1 MAATTAKGR
10 GEGSGQVIWGMGA
23 LGAGAGEG
31 RGDVGSWRRRK
42 ESAEDLGRKEV
53 EVCVFLAGQGRTGK
67 AYLGT

>member
-1 MAATTAKGR
+1 M
-10 GEGSGQVIWGMGA
+10 
-23 LGAGAGEG
+23 GAGAGEG